1 MTGSRHLA
9 GLVAGQVRSDVAF
22 QHLLIAMVI
31 TDACGAGHAD
41 AALAK

>member
-1 MTGSRHLA
+1 LP
-9 GLVAGQVRSDVAF
+9 GLLPVRSAANVAF